1 MKISLKN
8 DFTTFALRLALL
20 YVVLFLCRIVFYL
33 VNSSLLG
40 EFAWS
45 ELPSILWGS
54 FVFDSASICYIN
66 IPFLLFSLLPLRAR
80 EKRWYQQG
88 LFYLYMVLN
97 AFVILLNFA
106 DAIYFRYVSKRFTA
120 EEFYFTQ
127 NDNNGEVIGKSVAE
141 YWYLVLLF
149 VAMVWGLAWCY
160 KRIAYHKS
168 TYKRYYFVNSTL
180 LVVTIA
186 LFVIAIRGGLHG
198 VRPLALN
205 NANLYVKSTNKT
217 GLVLSNPFCVIR
229 TMGTQAFKGEVF
241 YDDATVDSL
250 FTPTHFPDSTAYN
263 LEGRNVVV
271 FTLESFSRENSARLN
286 HDFFQGKRQQG
297 YMPFLDSLMGHSY
310 VFADAFMSGRRRSID
325 ALPATLASLPSPYQ
339 SFVLLPQSVAPIN
352 GLPKMLADKGYT
364 TTFFNG
370 GEKGSMNFD
379 AFMRQIGVQK
389 TFLREEYE
397 KACGTNDFDGTWGI
411 WDEPFMQFMA
421 KTLDKEKEPFFASIF
436 TLTSHH
442 PFKTPAKYDSM
453 LPPGKRLI
461 QRPTAYTDYSLR
473 QFFAYAKN
481 QPWYANT
488 IFVFVSD
495 HCATENNDPRTDVP
509 PLNTQ
514 IVMFI
519 YTPDEAVKGYDTR
532 TAQQADIMPTLLG
545 LLGNKTPYFAFGT
558 DVFNEPRRERGVVS
572 QIFDLSYFTTDSLVC
587 IYDPLE
593 GAVKGIFRR
602 DDPFQKNN
610 LYNQRDSLHN
620 SMEKYLKS
628 YLQSYGKHVEKM
640 DYVL

>member
-1 MKISLKN
+1 MKNSFKN
-8 DFTTFALRLALL
+8 DFTTFVLRLALL

-33 VNSSLLG
+33 INISILGDFSLN
-40 EFAWS
+40 

-54 FVFDSASICYIN
+54 FVFDSASICYVN
-66 IPFLLFSLLPLRAR
+66 LPFLLFSLLPIRAR
-80 EKRWYQQG
+80 EKGWYQKG
-88 LFYLYMVLN
+88 LFYLYLVVN
-97 AFVILLNFA
+97 TIVILLNFA
-106 DAIYFRYVSKRFTA
+106 DAVYFRYVSKRFTA

-127 NDNNGEVIGKSVAE
+127 NDNNGKIILESVSQH
-141 YWYLVLLF
+141 WYLALLL
-149 VAMVWGLAWCY
+149 VAMVWGMAWCY
-160 KRIAYHKS
+160 KRIPYYKS
-168 TYKRYYFVNSTL
+168 NYKRYYLINSIL
-180 LVVTIA
+180 LAVTII
-186 LFVIAIRGGLHG
+186 LFIVAIRGGLHG

-205 NANLYVKSTNKT
+205 NANLYVKSTTKT

-250 FTPTHFPDSTAYN
+250 FTPAHFPDSTAYN
-263 LEGRNVVV
+263 LQGRNVVV

-286 HDFFQGKRQQG
+286 HDFFKEGEKG

-310 VFADAFMSGRRRSID
+310 VFADAFMSGRRRSVD
-325 ALPATLASLPSPYQ
+325 ALPATLASIPSPYQ

-352 GLPKMLADKGYT
+352 GLPKMLADKGYST
-364 TTFFNG
+364 AFFNG

-397 KACGTNDFDGTWGI
+397 KTCGTNDFDGTWGI
-411 WDEPFMQFMA
+411 WDEPFLQFMA
-421 KTLDKEKEPFFASIF
+421 KTLDNEQEPFFASIF
-436 TLTSHH
+436 TLSSHH
-442 PFKTPAKYDSM
+442 PFKTPAKYDAV
-453 LPPGKRLI
+453 LPKGETLI
-461 QRPTAYTDYSLR
+461 QRPVAYTDYSLR
-473 QFFAYAKN
+473 RFFDYAKK
-481 QPWYANT
+481 QDWYANT

-519 YTPDEAVKGYDTR
+519 YTPDEAVKGCDTR

-545 LLGNKTPYFAFGT
+545 LLGNKTPYFGFGT
-558 DVFNEPRRERGVVS
+558 DLFNEPNRERGVVS

-587 IYDPLE
+587 IYDPLK
-593 GAVKGIFRR
+593 GAVKGVFRR
-602 DDPFQKNN
+602 DDPFQKTNI
-610 LYNQRDSLHN
+610 YNKSDSLHN

-628 YLQSYGKHVEKM
+628 YLQVYGKHVEKM